1 MHKMQSKEDSKKLQV
16 MIPAQLDVRIN
27 YLAEAMGINNAEL
40 VKRILSDYFEA
51 NYESKYDFWSQVN

>member
-1 MHKMQSKEDSKKLQV
+1 MLNKEDSKKLQV

-51 NYESKYDFWSQVN
+51 NY

>member
-1 MHKMQSKEDSKKLQV
+1 MRKMQNKEDSKKLQV

-51 NYESKYDFWSQVN
+51 NYEAKYDFWSQVN